1 MDASNPD
8 GEYRDPMLAERWR
21 RTVVLKRDLFST
33 VERGWF
39 RTGTDEVDAV
49 MRRIDRVPLWTRP
62 LARHFLKREAR
73 ALAVAGS
80 IGIAPELLHAGSDAL
95 VRRFIDGVALHIA
108 RPLGD
113 RDYFRSARTALRAL
127 HRARI
132 CHNDLAKEQNWLRG
146 ADGRAY
152 LTDFQLAVRF
162 RRRSRLFRVAAYEDL
177 RHLLK
182 HKRSY
187 APEALTITERRVLAR
202 KSFLT
207 RAWMASGKRV
217 YYWITRGII
226 GFADREGGG
235 PRLVDDAPAIAARFS
250 AHAQVRGVAVVAFPD
265 RRAGTGLYAFVEA
278 EPALTETAARDYI
291 AGTLGRTKPPEH
303 LQLVSALP
311 RTAAGEVRT
320 EILQLIAMNQV
331 DLIDPLLHSDA
342 ERRLVEGIV
351 RNRQNLR
358 DRFAF

>member
-8 GEYRDPMLAERWR
+8 GEYRDPALAGRWR

-39 RTGTDEVDAV
+39 RTPGGDVDAV
-49 MRRIDRVPLWTRP
+49 MRRIDRVPWWTRP
-62 LARHFLKREAR
+62 IARHFLKREAR

-80 IGIAPELLHAGSDAL
+80 IGVAPELLHAAGDAL

-113 RDYFRSARTALRAL
+113 RGYFRFAREALRAL

-162 RRRSRLFRVAAYEDL
+162 RRRGPMFRIAAYEDL

-187 APEALTITERRVLAR
+187 APEALTASERRVLAR
-202 KSFLT
+202 KSLLT

-226 GFADREGGG
+226 GFTDREGGG
-235 PRLVDDAPAIAARFS
+235 PRLVDESPRVFRRMRRCAASPSSPSPTGAPAPGFMPSSRRSRRSRSGPRATTSPARS
-250 AHAQVRGVAVVAFPD
+250 VAPG
-265 RRAGTGLYAFVEA
+265 RRSICSSSPRCRARP
-278 EPALTETAARDYI
+278 PARCAR
-291 AGTLGRTKPPEH
+291 KSSSSSP
-303 LQLVSALP
+303 
-311 RTAAGEVRT
+311 
-320 EILQLIAMNQV
+320 
-331 DLIDPLLHSDA
+331 
-342 ERRLVEGIV
+342 
-351 RNRQNLR
+351 
-358 DRFAF
+358 